1 MNPEPGQD
9 PPPIAWFRGHP
20 RRIDLAVATGTVTVA
35 WVLIAV
41 APEELD
47 LDWQQLVTG
56 ILAFGL
62 VLFRRRHTSQ
72 VLAASLALTAVT
84 AALWAQPNPLVFG
97 SLVLLFTFCVE
108 HSRRV
113 SVVVGVLAGA
123 VLYTA
128 GLVGTEA
135 TVGDERVLITVP
147 WTLAAVGIADATR
160 SRRALVA
167 STEERIRAAI
177 DSAEEAARRQRAE
190 ERLTIARELH
200 DVLAHHL
207 SVMNVQTAVAAHLL
221 LTDPDRAAEALTE
234 ARGAGRSVLDE
245 LRDLLNLLRAD
256 DEGEAPAMPT
266 TSLPTW
272 DDLPELVDS
281 MRRSGLDVHWTQAG
295 PRPALGAAASLASY
309 RIVQEALTNAAK
321 HGEGSAD
328 LRTAVEGDC
337 LMVSI
342 TNPIAQP
349 SSDAAGLGLIGMSER
364 AVTAGGTLDA
374 GATPAGFRV
383 SASLPL
389 TPTEPPVGRMD

>member
-1 MNPEPGQD
+1 
-9 PPPIAWFRGHP
+9 
-20 RRIDLAVATGTVTVA
+20 
-35 WVLIAV
+35 
-41 APEELD
+41 
-47 LDWQQLVTG
+47 
-56 ILAFGL
+56 
-62 VLFRRRHTSQ
+62 
-72 VLAASLALTAVT
+72 
-84 AALWAQPNPLVFG
+84 
-97 SLVLLFTFCVE
+97 
-108 HSRRV
+108 
-113 SVVVGVLAGA
+113 
-123 VLYTA
+123 
-128 GLVGTEA
+128 
-135 TVGDERVLITVP
+135 
-147 WTLAAVGIADATR
+147 
-160 SRRALVA
+160 
-167 STEERIRAAI
+167 
-177 DSAEEAARRQRAE
+177 
-190 ERLTIARELH
+190 
-200 DVLAHHL
+200 
-207 SVMNVQTAVAAHLL
+207 
-221 LTDPDRAAEALTE
+221 
-234 ARGAGRSVLDE
+234 
-245 LRDLLNLLRAD
+245 
-256 DEGEAPAMPT
+256 MPT